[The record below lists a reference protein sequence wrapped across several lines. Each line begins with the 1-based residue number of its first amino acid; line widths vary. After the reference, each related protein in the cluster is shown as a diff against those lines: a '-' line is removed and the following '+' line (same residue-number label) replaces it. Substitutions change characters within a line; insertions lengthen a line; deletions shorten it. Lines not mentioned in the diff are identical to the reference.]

1 MWQYHARWCKFSMQ
15 FGMGLK
21 IWPELFNSLIYC
33 ISWNIYFAT
42 GWVEEWR
49 RSEEQNIHSR
59 MLRKVL
65 PVFYWEHVDNG
76 LLWVRVVDFRAYD
89 YVPCKEIGNSNF
101 DANALLGWWRWCSF
115 SCKYVK
121 THEKF
126 IYIKSFLF
134 KLVVSVDKII
144 KLRRWLPLK
153 QWLIINA
160 TYMQYFFAIL
170 LIM

>member
-1 MWQYHARWCKFSMQ
+1 MQ
-15 FGMGLK
+15 DDVSFQCNSVWASKSDLNY
-21 IWPELFNSLIYC
+21 IFNSLKYC
-33 ISWNIYFAT
+33 KSWNIYFAT

-101 DANALLGWWRWCSF
+101 DANALLGWWLWCSF

-134 KLVVSVDKII
+134 KLVVSVVKII

-153 QWLIINA
+153 QWLA
-160 TYMQYFFAIL
+160 RVSFQKVMVEHL
-170 LIM
+170 LL